1 MNKKFTRYALYFLP
15 PDGSELQK
23 FGDSWLGWSV
33 SQGQSIRQPKIDD
46 PSLSIITKRPSKY
59 GFHGTLKAPFHLVDG
74 HDIDDLKQAVEDFAK
89 TRRAFELGKLRISNL
104 GNFITLTQ
112 TEPSD
117 QLVTLASECV
127 MELDRFRAPLSKADI
142 QRRLRANLSSRHEH
156 LMRTWGYPYTI
167 DQFRFHLTLT
177 GQLSEANASILQLA
191 LSEQLAPILEK
202 PIKMSDICLC
212 GQRYDERFQ
221 IIKRFSLVE

>member
-1 MNKKFTRYALYFLP
+1 MFTRYAIYYAP
-15 PDGSELQK
+15 TAGSSLGI
-23 FGDSWLGWSV
+23 FGNSWLGWD
-33 SQGQSIRQPKIDD
+33 INTATETP
-46 PSLSIITKRPSKY
+46 RPSIHNLPDSIENLTKTPQKY
-59 GFHGTLKAPFHLVDG
+59 GSHGTLKAPFHLVDG

-89 TRRAFELGKLRISNL
+89 TRRAFERGKLRISNL

-156 LMRTWGYPYTI
+156 LMRTWGYPYI
-167 DQFRFHLTLT
+167 MEQFRFHLTLT

-191 LSEQLAPILEK
+191 LSEKLATILDK

-221 IIKRFSLVE
+221 IIKRFSLVG